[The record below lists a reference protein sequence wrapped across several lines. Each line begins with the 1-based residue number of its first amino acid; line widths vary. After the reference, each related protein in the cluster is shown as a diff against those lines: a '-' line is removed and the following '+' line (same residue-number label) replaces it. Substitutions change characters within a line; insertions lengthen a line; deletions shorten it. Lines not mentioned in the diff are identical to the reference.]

1 MHLWATNM
9 PLKHVMIT
17 PSLSSPQVRLRPLT
31 NTQGKP
37 DTALYIAFA
46 GRKHACPCMYFSA
59 SGGC

>member
-1 MHLWATNM
+1 MGYEYAREALDDYA
-9 PLKHVMIT
+9 IT
-17 PSLSSPQVRLRPLT
+17 FEPTGALAALT

-59 SGGC
+59 CGGG